1 MDTVVFII
9 IVLVSFNF
17 LLKLTNHSFIGV
29 VLTALAAA
37 LFTGLMW
44 RVAIEQ
50 SQTQIADWLNNPSVM
65 LDTSVV
71 LTIDVAVQMA
81 FCTLTAQ
88 RFWGNTLSKVNNA
101 LRILLLWIPGLLIF
115 IALFCL
121 LVKSI
126 FAFPGSDFA
135 TVAWVLAIAELIL
148 IPLMTYAVKWLFP
161 GRAFRLELLF
171 MLNALVAILG
181 VVATVNGKTTV
192 RGVDTVDY
200 RTFIGVFAI
209 FVTGALIGLALY
221 RRKQS
226 HREKNQ

>member
-1 MDTVVFII
+1 MDTVILII
-9 IVLVSFNF
+9 IILVSFNF
-17 LLKLTNHSFIGV
+17 LLKLTNHSPIGI

-37 LFTGLMW
+37 LFTGLIW

-50 SQTQIADWLNNPSVM
+50 SQTRINDWLSNPSVM

-71 LTIDVAVQMA
+71 LTVDVAIQLA
-81 FCTLTAQ
+81 FCSLTAQ
-88 RFWGNTLSKVNNA
+88 QLFGGKLSAKNNI
-101 LRILLLWIPGLLIF
+101 LRIALLWVPGLLIF

-121 LVKSI
+121 LVKAI
-126 FAFPGSDFA
+126 FSFSGTDFA
-135 TVAWVLAIAELIL
+135 TIAWALAIAELIL

-181 VVATVNGKTTV
+181 VVATVNGRTTV

-226 HREKNQ
+226 HRENNQ